1 MRRLSRRGAAS
12 AVASTSRCAIP
23 NRSPPQAAKQAKEAA
38 AAKKAEAA
46 KAQEKKKVAAAAKK
60 VRAGVLE
67 PSRGLHCLPS
77 AAIAR
82 GWALRDLAST
92 ETERLTDTESHASP
106 ARGERRTNAQAE
118 AAKRAEAA
126 KAKAKAS
133 KPKPAPKAKPDKV
146 LARAQ
151 RIF

>member
-1 MRRLSRRGAAS
+1 MDLL
-12 AVASTSRCAIP
+12 I
-23 NRSPPQAAKQAKEAA
+23 
-38 AAKKAEAA
+38 
-46 KAQEKKKVAAAAKK
+46 AAAAKK
-60 VRAGVLE
+60 VCAGVLE
-67 PSRGLHCLPS
+67 PSRGGHCLPS

-82 GWALRDLAST
+82 GWALRDRAST

-133 KPKPAPKAKPDKV
+133 KPKPAPKAKPDK
-146 LARAQ
+146 AAASNCA
-151 RIF
+151 

>member
-1 MRRLSRRGAAS
+1 MSLSS
-12 AVASTSRCAIP
+12 
-23 NRSPPQAAKQAKEAA
+23 
-38 AAKKAEAA
+38 
-46 KAQEKKKVAAAAKK
+46 
-60 VRAGVLE
+60 L
-67 PSRGLHCLPS
+67 
-77 AAIAR
+77 R
-82 GWALRDLAST
+82 GWSLLYLAST
-92 ETERLTDTESHASP
+92 ETERLTHTESHASP

-133 KPKPAPKAKPDKV
+133 KPTPDKV

>member
-1 MRRLSRRGAAS
+1 M
-12 AVASTSRCAIP
+12 
-23 NRSPPQAAKQAKEAA
+23 
-38 AAKKAEAA
+38 
-46 KAQEKKKVAAAAKK
+46 
-60 VRAGVLE
+60 
-67 PSRGLHCLPS
+67 HCLPS

-118 AAKRAEAA
+118 AAKRAEAS
-126 KAKAKAS
+126 KKAKAS